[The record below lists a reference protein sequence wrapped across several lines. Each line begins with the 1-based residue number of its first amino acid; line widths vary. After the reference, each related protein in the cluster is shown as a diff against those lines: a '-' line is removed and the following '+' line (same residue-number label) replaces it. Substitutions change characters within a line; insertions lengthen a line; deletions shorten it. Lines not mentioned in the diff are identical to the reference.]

1 MDEEEERDLIN
12 ELEALN
18 LRTAEIIEQLAA
30 RDVGKQNR
38 RGATKT
44 HHEVRAVPVTSIS
57 ATGNPTNPSV
67 NGLRK
72 GDRVRIKNK
81 VIKPATWPVERP
93 WIKEEARRATITRV
107 TRDQIHFVTDNGTRT
122 WRAPNN
128 LERIE

>member
-44 HHEVRAVPVTSIS
+44 HHEVRAVPVTSVS

-72 GDRVRIKNK
+72 GTASDQEQGYQTRDL
-81 VIKPATWPVERP
+81 
-93 WIKEEARRATITRV
+93 ARREAL
-107 TRDQIHFVTDNGTRT
+107 D
-122 WRAPNN
+122 
-128 LERIE
+128 